1 MKPGSS
7 PSIAKAR
14 FALNDEEKLIL
25 FTIGSLDQTPIR
37 SKIKIQKILFL
48 ISNVFKGFQ
57 NLLEFEP
64 HLFGP
69 YSETLDYVLESLIKL
84 GLVKKESSSYL
95 LTDDGQNI
103 VESLK
108 PKPELINVINDFNPD
123 LAAPTKDSKYR
134 LFLDPPSPFCTVITN
149 RFSFIF
155 PLSSDI
161 RFINSTVP
169 EKISGTSFTRT
180 IRIFVN
186 SLNTR
191 HHSNRVLS
199 MIELEFCSIRKK

>member
-1 MKPGSS
+1 MIKPGSS

-25 FTIGSLDQTPIR
+25 FTIGSLNLAPIR

-84 GLVKKESSSYL
+84 GLVKKEGSSYR
-95 LTDDGQNI
+95 LTDDGQVL

-108 PKPELINVINDFNPD
+108 PKPELINVINDF
-123 LAAPTKDSKYR
+123 K
-134 LFLDPPSPFCTVITN
+134 LFLNDLSDEEILV
-149 RFSFIF
+149 FIYASY
-155 PLSSDI
+155 PQ
-161 RFINSTVP
+161 FISESVKWDELKPKRISIAHSLLNKG
-169 EKISGTSFTRT
+169 KISFSKAAEISGMSSVDFDKLLKERGMAWRTSA
-180 IRIFVN
+180 
-186 SLNTR
+186 
-191 HHSNRVLS
+191 
-199 MIELEFCSIRKK
+199 

>member
-1 MKPGSS
+1 MIKSGSS
-7 PSIAKAR
+7 PSIVKAR

-25 FTIGSLDQTPIR
+25 FTIGSMDRTPIR

-84 GLVKKESSSYL
+84 GLVKKEGSSYR
-95 LTDDGQNI
+95 LTDDGQDL

-108 PKPELINVINDFNPD
+108 PKPELINVINDFKSFLND
-123 LAAPTKDSKYR
+123 LSDDEI
-134 LFLDPPSPFCTVITN
+134 LV
-149 RFSFIF
+149 FIYASY
-155 PLSSDI
+155 PQ
-161 RFINSTVP
+161 FISESVKWDDLKP
-169 EKISGTSFTRT
+169 RRVSIAHSLLKKGKISFSKAAEIAGMSSVDFDKLLKERGMAWRT
-180 IRIFVN
+180 
-186 SLNTR
+186 LA
-191 HHSNRVLS
+191 
-199 MIELEFCSIRKK
+199 

>member
-1 MKPGSS
+1 MKNPGN
-7 PSIAKAR
+7 PHNIPKAP

-25 FTIGSLDQTPIR
+25 FTIGSLDRAPIR

-84 GLVKKESSSYL
+84 GLVKKESSSFF
-95 LTDDGQNI
+95 LTDDGQTL

-108 PKPELINVINDFNPD
+108 PKSELLAVINDFKSFLND
-123 LAAPTKDSKYR
+123 LSDDEILVFVYSSYPQFTSESVKWDELKPKRVSIA
-134 LFLDPPSPFCTVITN
+134 
-149 RFSFIF
+149 
-155 PLSSDI
+155 LSLL
-161 RFINSTVP
+161 NK
-169 EKISGTSFTRT
+169 EKISFSKAAEIAGMSTVDFDKLLKERGMPWRT
-180 IRIFVN
+180 
-186 SLNTR
+186 
-191 HHSNRVLS
+191 
-199 MIELEFCSIRKK
+199 LE

>member
-25 FTIGSLDQTPIR
+25 FTIGSLDLAPIH

-84 GLVKKESSSYL
+84 GLVKKEGSSYR
-95 LTDDGQNI
+95 LTGDGQEL
-103 VESLK
+103 VGSLK
-108 PKPELINVINDFNPD
+108 PKPELINVINDFKSFLND
-123 LAAPTKDSKYR
+123 LSDDEI
-134 LFLDPPSPFCTVITN
+134 LV
-149 RFSFIF
+149 FIYASY
-155 PLSSDI
+155 PQ
-161 RFINSTVP
+161 FISESVKWDELKPKRVSIAHSLLNKG
-169 EKISGTSFTRT
+169 KISFSKAAEIAGMSSVDFDKLLKERGMAWRT
-180 IRIFVN
+180 
-186 SLNTR
+186 LA
-191 HHSNRVLS
+191 
-199 MIELEFCSIRKK
+199 

>member
-1 MKPGSS
+1 MIKSGSS
-7 PSIAKAR
+7 PSIVKAR

-25 FTIGSLDQTPIR
+25 FTIGSMDRAPIR

-84 GLVKKESSSYL
+84 GLVKKEGSSYR
-95 LTDDGQNI
+95 LTDDGQDL

-108 PKPELINVINDFNPD
+108 PKPELINVINDFKSFLND
-123 LAAPTKDSKYR
+123 LSDDEI
-134 LFLDPPSPFCTVITN
+134 LV
-149 RFSFIF
+149 FIYASY
-155 PLSSDI
+155 PQ
-161 RFINSTVP
+161 FISESVKWDDLKPRRVSIAHSLLNKG
-169 EKISGTSFTRT
+169 KISFSKAAEIAGMSSGDFDKLLKERGMAWRT
-180 IRIFVN
+180 
-186 SLNTR
+186 LT
-191 HHSNRVLS
+191 
-199 MIELEFCSIRKK
+199 

>member
-1 MKPGSS
+1 MKNPGN
-7 PSIAKAR
+7 PHNIPKAP

-25 FTIGSLDQTPIR
+25 FTIGSLDRAPIR

-84 GLVKKESSSYL
+84 GLVKKESSSFF
-95 LTDDGQNI
+95 LTDDGQTL

-108 PKPELINVINDFNPD
+108 PKSELLAVINDFKSFLND
-123 LAAPTKDSKYR
+123 LSDDEILVFVY
-134 LFLDPPSPFCTVITN
+134 
-149 RFSFIF
+149 
-155 PLSSDI
+155 SS
-161 RFINSTVP
+161 
-169 EKISGTSFTRT
+169 
-180 IRIFVN
+180 
-186 SLNTR
+186 
-191 HHSNRVLS
+191 
-199 MIELEFCSIRKK
+199 